1 MAPRYFEPKV
11 VATKIEVGPSA
22 APMIAMEAAS
32 STSKPRRAAMHR
44 VKKMPNCAAAPNIIS
59 LGFDKSGLKSIIAPM
74 PTNKSRG
81 KSSFDTPA
89 LKSTSSGPSS
99 SAWVTAPELGRLT
112 SIVPKPMGRSSE
124 GSISFLMA
132 R

>member
-1 MAPRYFEPKV
+1 
-11 VATKIEVGPSA
+11 
-22 APMIAMEAAS
+22 
-32 STSKPRRAAMHR
+32 MHR

-89 LKSTSSGPSS
+89 LKSTSRRPFLQR
-99 SAWVTAPELGRLT
+99 LGDGARVGQVDKYRAEAYGQEQRGLHLL
-112 SIVPKPMGRSSE
+112 
-124 GSISFLMA
+124 LMA